1 MHWKSK
7 KVAAISVAALVAV
20 GGGVGGAVA
29 ASASDAA
36 TPKQAY
42 LADAAQRLGV
52 TPDALQS
59 ALKAAALDR
68 VDAALAAG
76 RITAD
81 QASRLKQRIQNG
93 PGAGLGQEGMGGLR
107 GRLGLRQIVKAAS
120 DYLDL
125 KPVEILQQLRQG
137 KSLADIAQAQGK
149 TVDGLETAILTP
161 IKARLD
167 KAVANNRISSEQ
179 EQQLLDK
186 LKTRLDTLVNRHFG
200 QAQNP

>member
-1 MHWKSK
+1 MHGKSK
-7 KVAAISVAALVAV
+7 KAAAISVAALVAV

-29 ASASDAA
+29 ASGSDPA

-42 LADAAQRLGV
+42 LDDAAQRLGV
-52 TPDALQS
+52 TPDALQG

-68 VDAALAAG
+68 VDAAFAAG

-81 QASRLKQRIQNG
+81 QASRLKLRIQNR
-93 PGAGLGQEGMGGLR
+93 PGAGLGRNGLGGLR
-107 GRLGLRQIVKAAS
+107 GRLGLRRIVKAAA

-149 TVDGLETAILTP
+149 TVDGLETTILTP
-161 IKARLD
+161 IKTRLD
-167 KAVANNRISSEQ
+167 QAVANQRISSDQ

-200 QAQNP
+200 QPQNP